1 MSRPMNWS
9 GDQSVD
15 ESVEQS
21 LEPGAERVSASPTGR
36 GFVAGAWAAVPV
48 LLAVAPFGFIFGAL
62 AAEAGLD
69 LVEAMAMTSI
79 VTAGAAQIAALQVMS
94 DGAPALVAVLTGAIV
109 NLRMAMYSA
118 SIALHWQGVGM
129 LWRVIGAYFL
139 HDQAYALSM
148 RRYRERPGEG
158 VADRLGFY
166 LGVGAITVA
175 TWFTASYLGV
185 VAGRMI
191 PPEWG
196 LGFAVP
202 VCFLAVLAPLVRG
215 RANIVAAVVS
225 GVVALGLHGLPYGLG
240 LLIAAALSV
249 GAGLATLRLMR
260 RGRGGVA

>member
-1 MSRPMNWS
+1 MSRAM
-9 GDQSVD
+9 DQRT
-15 ESVEQS
+15 EQS
-21 LEPGAERVSASPTGR
+21 ADSGLAEPPVSPTGR
-36 GFVAGAWAAVPV
+36 GFLAGAWAAVPV

-62 AAEAGLD
+62 AAEAGLN
-69 LVEAMAMTSI
+69 LAEAMAMTSI
-79 VTAGAAQIAALQVMS
+79 VIAGASQIAALQLMS
-94 DGAPALVAVLTGAIV
+94 DGAPALVAVLTGAVI

-118 SIALHWQGVGM
+118 SIALHWQGVPM

-148 RRYRERPGEG
+148 RRYRERPDEG
-158 VADRLGFY
+158 VPDRLGFY
-166 LGVGAITVA
+166 LGVGVITVG
-175 TWFTASYLGV
+175 TWFLSSYLGV

-215 RANIVAAVVS
+215 RANIVAASVS
-225 GVVALGLHGLPYGLG
+225 GVVALALHGLPYGLG

-249 GAGLATLRLMR
+249 AAGMAMLRLMR
-260 RGRGGVA
+260 RGRGGAA